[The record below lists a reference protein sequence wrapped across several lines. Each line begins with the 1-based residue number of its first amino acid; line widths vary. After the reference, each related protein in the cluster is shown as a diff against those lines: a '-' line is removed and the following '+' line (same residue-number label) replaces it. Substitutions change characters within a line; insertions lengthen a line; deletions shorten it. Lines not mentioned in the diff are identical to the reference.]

1 MAEECVRADREQ
13 GCDEMGARRETVMA
27 NGEHSSV

>member
-1 MAEECVRADREQ
+1 MAEECMRPDREQ
-13 GCDEMGARRETVMA
+13 TCDEVGARRETVMA